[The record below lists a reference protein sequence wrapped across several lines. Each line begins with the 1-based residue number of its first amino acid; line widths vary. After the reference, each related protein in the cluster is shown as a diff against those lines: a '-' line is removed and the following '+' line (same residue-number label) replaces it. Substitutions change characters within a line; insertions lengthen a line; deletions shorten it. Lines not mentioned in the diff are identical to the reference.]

1 MTTSSG
7 SARMTPRQMVLKRPC
22 SCLFKMVSQMAFKKE
37 LIFSMV
43 LGWMGSRETSA
54 HCHVQGS
61 RGHSL
66 AHWEL
71 THLPARALGRP
82 WIAPCSLLRRA
93 SCCWRCCPA
102 RDLPGAAPLT
112 AIGSAGRSGLL
123 FGAPAG
129 LPQGRSRSAG
139 SAGAA
144 PRGPTC
150 ARLRRAP
157 SVFPARLPANAS
169 HF

>member
-1 MTTSSG
+1 MATSTG

-22 SCLFKMVSQMAFKKE
+22 SCLFKMVSQMALKKE

-43 LGWMGSRETSA
+43 LGWIGSRETSA
-54 HCHVQGS
+54 HGDVRGS
-61 RGHSL
+61 RHSL

-71 THLPARALGRP
+71 TRLPARALGRP
-82 WIAPCSLLRRA
+82 WIAPFSLLRRA
-93 SCCWRCCPA
+93 SCCWRCCPG
-102 RDLPGAAPLT
+102 RDLPGAASLT
-112 AIGSAGRSGLL
+112 PIGSAGRSGLL

-129 LPQGRSRSAG
+129 VPRGRSPSAG
-139 SAGAA
+139 SAGTA